1 MAGVTGR
8 VALVTGAGSPDGIGF
23 AIAKLLKDAGAKIA
37 ITSTTD
43 RIFDRLAELDGDA
56 SNTFAFS
63 ADLTMPAAVT
73 NLVKEI
79 ENALGPIEIVVN
91 NAGMLQVGID
101 EPSANI
107 HETSDESWE
116 YGININLT
124 SAFRVTRAV
133 LPSMIERGYGRIVN
147 VTSVTGPVVSIPGS
161 GVYGAA
167 KAGMVGM
174 TKSIAIENGIHN
186 ITANCIGPGWIKT
199 GSSSEGEIVAGR
211 YTPAGR
217 PGTPS
222 EIGHVAVFLASEEAS
237 YVTGQL
243 IVVDGGNTLQ
253 EYKVAL

>member
-1 MAGVTGR
+1 MVGVVGR

-23 AIAKLLKDAGAKIA
+23 ATAKLLREAGAKVA

-43 RIFDRLAELDGDA
+43 RIFDRLAELGGDA

-63 ADLTMPAAVT
+63 ADLTTPESVT
-73 NLVKEI
+73 KLVSEVG
-79 ENALGPIEIVVN
+79 NALGSIDIVVN
-91 NAGMLQVGID
+91 NAGMVQVGID
-101 EPSANI
+101 EPSAPI

-147 VTSVTGPVVSIPGS
+147 ISSVTGPIVSIPGS

-167 KAGMVGM
+167 KAGLVGM
-174 TKSIAIENGIHN
+174 TKSIAIENGVHN

-199 GSSSEGEIVAGR
+199 GSSSDSEISAGR

-222 EIGHVAVFLASEEAS
+222 EIGYVAVFLASEEAS

>member
-23 AIAKLLKDAGAKIA
+23 ATAKLFKDAGAKIA
-37 ITSTTD
+37 ITSTTN

-63 ADLTMPAAVT
+63 ADLTVPAAVI
-73 NLVKEI
+73 NLVKEV
-79 ENALGPIEIVVN
+79 EDALGPIEIVVN

-116 YGININLT
+116 YG
-124 SAFRVTRAV
+124 
-133 LPSMIERGYGRIVN
+133 GRIVN

-199 GSSSEGEIVAGR
+199 GSSSEREIVAGR